1 MTAPD
6 QPAEPAANQLLTAP
20 KSPADDLRQQLADA
34 IRTAADTHEP
44 ACGDGDCECDLAIL
58 SPMFGNGPTTRVEG
72 SPDGLAQVCAAVVQ
86 PALDAKDA
94 QIARLTREL
103 TSLAQATHDLDQK
116 AIDAY
121 EERDAAQQRAEDAE
135 AETARLTAELAQARA
150 DLGRYDHYATQI
162 GAKEL
167 DT

>member
-6 QPAEPAANQLLTAP
+6 HDAARWGATPPGCEATSTAEPAANQLLTTP
-20 KSPADDLRQQLADA
+20 KLAADDLRDRIAIVLAYPELVDA
-34 IRTAADTHEP
+34 V
-44 ACGDGDCECDLAIL
+44 
-58 SPMFGNGPTTRVEG
+58 M
-72 SPDGLAQVCAAVVQ
+72 AVVQ
-86 PALDAKDA
+86 PVLDAKDA

-135 AETARLTAELAQARA
+135 AETARLTRELAQARA

-162 GAKEL
+162 GAKEP
-167 DT
+167 DTR